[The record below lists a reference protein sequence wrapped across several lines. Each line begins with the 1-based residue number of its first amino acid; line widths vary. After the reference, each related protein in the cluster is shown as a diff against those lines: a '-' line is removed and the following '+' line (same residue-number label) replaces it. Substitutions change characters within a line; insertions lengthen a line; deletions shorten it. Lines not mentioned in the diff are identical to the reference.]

1 MQIKSCIVIL
11 TVFKIVVIFDGF
23 LLLGSAGPL
32 TARLGGAVLLP
43 CFVDRPLPLEEL
55 EVDWRRTD
63 SDTIV
68 HLFQGGQ
75 SRPES
80 QGDAYRGRTH
90 FFSQEIPKGNFSLLL
105 EEVRTADAGVYKC
118 VVYTE
123 QEQRETWVEIREVE
137 RLVVTG
143 ADEPVYAHAGEDVT
157 LSCSVDTH
165 VNVTELHV
173 EWRKTDDDGDIL
185 VLLYA
190 DGENRPESQD
200 GRYSGRAEFFTEE
213 IPKGNFSMKLRKVR
227 MEDKGEFR
235 CKVHS
240 DTDSANTTA
249 RIAALGYSSL
259 HWLILWLC
267 IAVTPVVLLTGAL
280 SVRHLRRE
288 DKSKQALLSHCS
300 YLTVPPIMVSAAF
313 ILWGV
318 TEGSTEEAVTYPA
331 ISLHYIL
338 VLFIMAP
345 YRKSFTDTRQLIIH
359 FTLRA
364 TFPIIMLT
372 ALTGSFIELLAKFSP
387 TPAQK
392 AAFGVMLGG
401 ITFVY
406 IFFIICQ
413 IAFVVVLAKY
423 SEDSEKVQK
432 ILEYV
437 GGITE
442 IIFLLISVSSII
454 AVSVYL
460 AKYSALPWEEQLA
473 TLSTLLMFPAI
484 MVLFPVGLG
493 VFRIIRLRRMGETV
507 RLRDIL
513 AIMASFLY
521 DPTLCTILSLANYSH
536 VFAWMNGIFI
546 LKYSIPI
553 SVASLGI
560 SACIIIKDYLLY
572 IEKKRLEGF
581 YFFAQKILL
590 GIFFLL
596 HLILSFLYLSVILEN
611 DKGRPVKICEFVFVY
626 ILTVT
631 FLFRSWERE
640 HLLVKPRKYV
650 YLSGTFALP
659 LLNSVALAVVL
670 ILKAD
675 TGKQPLDL
683 RLIVLI
689 SGSVFLFSRFVIE
702 VSAYWLAKKEKLK
715 RQLGLVERL
724 QDTELQ
730 LLQPQVPTATIPG
743 PLADLGKCKL
753 IREQLLLLLHAR
765 ICRQRKQTNRKSW
778 SCSRPQCCTMRRVLK
793 HRDSCQAGTSCQ
805 VKHCTSSCQIISHWE
820 NCTQDDCPI
829 CMPSENMSI
838 NADSRKLELMQGRL
852 LLLLHAQ
859 ECQRREQANG
869 EEWLCS
875 RSQCCNM
882 RKLLKH
888 MTHCQVGMTCQEDL
902 CTLSCQIISHW
913 ETCTQDNCLTLHF

>member
-1 MQIKSCIVIL
+1 MQVNTFSAILIMLKFVINS
-11 TVFKIVVIFDGF
+11 DGF
-23 LLLGSAGPL
+23 LLHGSAGPL

-55 EVDWRRTD
+55 EVNWRRTD

-75 SRPES
+75 TRPES

-105 EEVRTADAGVYKC
+105 EGVRTADAGVYKC

-123 QEQRETWVEIREVE
+123 QEQRETRVEIQEVE

-165 VNVTELHV
+165 VNVTELQV
-173 EWRKTDDDGDIL
+173 KWIKTDDDGDIL

-227 MEDKGEFR
+227 LEDKGEFR
-235 CKVHS
+235 CEVHS

-249 RIAALGYSSL
+249 RIPALGYSFL
-259 HWLILWLC
+259 HWLILGLC

-280 SVRHLRRE
+280 SVRNLIKE
-288 DKSKQALLSHCS
+288 DKSKQDLLSHCS
-300 YLTVPPIMVSAAF
+300 HVTVPQIMVSAAF

-318 TEGSTEEAVTYPA
+318 TEGSTEEAVTCPA
-331 ISLHYIL
+331 ISLMYIL
-338 VLFIMAP
+338 LLINMAP
-345 YRKSFTDTRQLIIH
+345 YQELIAITWQNII
-359 FTLRA
+359 FNTLRTA
-364 TFPIIMLT
+364 FPIIMVGV
-372 ALTGSFIELLAKFSP
+372 LTGSFIEFLAKYSP
-387 TPAQK
+387 TPAEK
-392 AAFGVMLGG
+392 AVFGGMFGG
-401 ITFVY
+401 IIFIL

-413 IAFVVVLAKY
+413 ITFVVVLAKY
-423 SEDSEKVQK
+423 SEDSDKVDK
-432 ILEYV
+432 ILDYV
-437 GGITE
+437 GGITG

-460 AKYSALPWEEQLA
+460 AKYSALPWQEQLA
-473 TLSTLLMFPAI
+473 TFSTLLMFPVI

-507 RLRDIL
+507 RLGDII
-513 AIMASFLY
+513 AIMGDFLY
-521 DPTLCTILSLANYSH
+521 DPTMFNMLFLTIYSQL
-536 VFAWMNGIFI
+536 FAWMNNTFK
-546 LKYSIPI
+546 LEYSVPTA
-553 SVASLGI
+553 VAALGI
-560 SACIIIKDYLLY
+560 CACIIIKRYLLY
-572 IEKKRLEGF
+572 HEKKRLEGF
-581 YFFAQKILL
+581 YYFAQKILL

-611 DKGRPVKICEFVFVY
+611 YKGRPVKICEFVFVY

-631 FLFRSWERE
+631 FLFRFWERE

-659 LLNSVALAVVL
+659 LLNSVVLAVAL
-670 ILKAD
+670 KLKAD

-689 SGSVFLFSRFVIE
+689 SGSVFLFGWFVVE
-702 VSAYWLAKKEKLK
+702 MFAYWLAKKEKIK
-715 RQLGLVERL
+715 EEMGLVERH
-724 QDTELQ
+724 QDPDPDQMRYRALYDCTAAEEDEVSFQHGDVILDVQQIDEGWIYGRVERTGQEGLLPANYVEAITE
-730 LLQPQVPTATIPG
+730 
-743 PLADLGKCKL
+743 
-753 IREQLLLLLHAR
+753 E
-765 ICRQRKQTNRKSW
+765 
-778 SCSRPQCCTMRRVLK
+778 
-793 HRDSCQAGTSCQ
+793 
-805 VKHCTSSCQIISHWE
+805 
-820 NCTQDDCPI
+820 
-829 CMPSENMSI
+829 
-838 NADSRKLELMQGRL
+838 
-852 LLLLHAQ
+852 
-859 ECQRREQANG
+859 
-869 EEWLCS
+869 
-875 RSQCCNM
+875 
-882 RKLLKH
+882 
-888 MTHCQVGMTCQEDL
+888 
-902 CTLSCQIISHW
+902 
-913 ETCTQDNCLTLHF
+913 ETCLVDRRQDPEPDQGSHDNLEMEASSPADHNEPNPEEDQLHMPIS

>member
-1 MQIKSCIVIL
+1 MQIHTFSAILIVL
-11 TVFKIVVIFDGF
+11 KFVINSDGF
-23 LLLGSAGPL
+23 LLHGSAGHL

-80 QGDAYRGRTH
+80 QGDAYRGRAH
-90 FFSQEIPKGNFSLLL
+90 FFSQEISKGNFSLLL
-105 EEVRTADAGVYKC
+105 DGVRTADAGVYKC

-123 QEQRETWVEIREVE
+123 QENHETWVEIQEAE

-143 ADEPVYAHAGEDVT
+143 ADESVYAHAGEDVT

-165 VNVTELHV
+165 VNVTELQV

-190 DGENRPESQD
+190 DGGNRPDSQD
-200 GRYSGRAEFFTEE
+200 RRYSGRAEFFTEE

-227 MEDKGEFR
+227 TEDKGEFR
-235 CKVHS
+235 CEVHS
-240 DTDSANTTA
+240 DTDSASTTA

-259 HWLILWLC
+259 HWLILGLC

-300 YLTVPPIMVSAAF
+300 HLTVPSIMVSAAF

-318 TEGSTEEAVTYPA
+318 TEGTTGEAVTCPA
-331 ISLHYIL
+331 ISLTYIL
-338 VLFIMAP
+338 LLFVMAP
-345 YRKSFTDTRQLIIH
+345 YRKSFTVSWRNIILS
-359 FTLRA
+359 TLRA
-364 TFPIIMLT
+364 AFPIIMVGV
-372 ALTGSFIELLAKFSP
+372 LTGSFIEFSTEYSS
-387 TPAQK
+387 TPAEK
-392 AAFGVMLGG
+392 STFGGMFGGIIFIFIVFVIFRIINIVLWTKYSKDREKRVKIRIIIGG
-401 ITFVY
+401 ITGVTFLV
-406 IFFIICQ
+406 
-413 IAFVVVLAKY
+413 
-423 SEDSEKVQK
+423 
-432 ILEYV
+432 
-437 GGITE
+437 IT
-442 IIFLLISVSSII
+442 VSSII

-460 AKYSALPWEEQLA
+460 EKYSALAWQEQLA
-473 TLSTLLMFPAI
+473 TFSTLLMFPVI

-493 VFRIIRLRRMGETV
+493 VFRIIRSKMMGGTV

-513 AIMASFLY
+513 AIMAYFLY
-521 DPTLCTILSLANYSH
+521 DHTLFNMLFLAIYYQL
-536 VFAWMNGIFI
+536 FAWMNGT
-546 LKYSIPI
+546 LKLEYSIPI
-553 SVASLGI
+553 AVAALGI

-572 IEKKRLEGF
+572 HEKKRLEGF

-611 DKGRPVKICEFVFVY
+611 DKGRPVKI
-626 ILTVT
+626 L
-631 FLFRSWERE
+631 
-640 HLLVKPRKYV
+640 
-650 YLSGTFALP
+650 
-659 LLNSVALAVVL
+659 L

-683 RLIVLI
+683 RLIVLN
-689 SGSVFLFSRFVIE
+689 SGSVFLFGWFVVEMI
-702 VSAYWLAKKEKLK
+702 AYWLAKKEKLK

-724 QDTELQ
+724 QDTELR

-743 PLADLGKCKL
+743 PLADPGKCKL

-765 ICRQRKQTNRKSW
+765 MCRQRKQTNRESW
-778 SCSRPQCCTMRRVLK
+778 SCSRTQCRTMRRVLK
-793 HRDSCQAGTSCQ
+793 HMDSCQAGTSCQ
-805 VKHCTSSCQIISHWE
+805 VKHCASSYQIISHWE
-820 NCTQDDCPI
+820 NCMQGDCPI
-829 CMPSENMSI
+829 CMPPENMNI
-838 NADSRKLELMQGRL
+838 NADSGTLELIQVFL
-852 LLLLHAQ
+852 LLLLHAR
-859 ECQRREQANG
+859 ECQQREQANG

-875 RSQCCNM
+875 RFMCCRM
-882 RKLLKH
+882 RQLLKH
-888 MTHCQVGMTCQEDL
+888 MAHCQAGMTCQEDL
-902 CTLSCQIISHW
+902 CAYSCQIISHW
-913 ETCTQDNCLTLHF
+913 ETCTQDDCLTLHF